1 MEPIAA
7 RPVTEPAA
15 EFDTGEPIDFSEL
28 TDLVEDPAA
37 TMQVSF
43 PPVTEPVTTSPVTE
57 PVAAS
62 AVTGPIADPAI
73 AVLVAVPAVT
83 ETVAVQPIDLSLPN
97 RQARRLYHVPETD
110 PRAAEAEAQVHVTCP
125 LAIISVGGHVTGQ
138 KMHTATFNLP
148 QPKPMAVPRHTIKRQ
163 ELNHEIVTW
172 GALLG
177 MPARWMPPRIFDHR
191 DTTY

>member
-1 MEPIAA
+1 MMLRVLAVVWDTVVDEYRPIQA
-7 RPVTEPAA
+7 VGLE
-15 EFDTGEPIDFSEL
+15 
-28 TDLVEDPAA
+28 VEA
-37 TMQVSF
+37 Q
-43 PPVTEPVTTSPVTE
+43 
-57 PVAAS
+57 
-62 AVTGPIADPAI
+62 
-73 AVLVAVPAVT
+73 
-83 ETVAVQPIDLSLPN
+83 
-97 RQARRLYHVPETD
+97 
-110 PRAAEAEAQVHVTCP
+110 AQVHVTCP